1 MLKDFSDVSHI
12 YLATGYTDL
21 RKGIDGLAS
30 IVQNLGEK
38 PKAKAICGFTERGN
52 MRKTKLH
59 YNYRPGRKAEY
70 AQEFLTGFS
79 GYLHCDGY
87 QAYKKLE
94 NVILVQC
101 LAHSRRKFYEA
112 LKCLKEEQRKNS
124 KSAIG
129 MAYCDKLFEIERNIK
144 ELPPEQKYIKR
155 QELSKPVLDDFF
167 TWLNSFTPAKQSH
180 LGNAVTYTLNQWPN
194 LQNYLL
200 DGRLDISNNS
210 AEHLAKSFA
219 LCRKNF
225 LFSNTPSGAE
235 ASATVMSMIET
246 AKINKIDPFKYLTY
260 IFETAPQLD
269 MTKPENVERLLPDV
283 YKNGLKEN
291 I

>member
-1 MLKDFSDVSHI
+1 
-12 YLATGYTDL
+12 
-21 RKGIDGLAS
+21 
-30 IVQNLGEK
+30 
-38 PKAKAICGFTERGN
+38 
-52 MRKTKLH
+52 
-59 YNYRPGRKAEY
+59 
-70 AQEFLTGFS
+70 
-79 GYLHCDGY
+79 
-87 QAYKKLE
+87 
-94 NVILVQC
+94 
-101 LAHSRRKFYEA
+101 
-112 LKCLKEEQRKNS
+112 
-124 KSAIG
+124 

-194 LQNYLL
+194 LQDYLL

-291 I
+291 ICLLQELFVQSCKIKIPIIASTISSILQRHFTGENNKIYKLQT